1 MSFGL
6 KTDGT
11 LWSWG
16 YNENGILGLNQTAS
30 YPGTKRYSS
39 PVQIPGTTWNG
50 ISSNSVTAVATKT
63 DGTLWVWG
71 KNSYQALGLNQSS
84 ANVRYSSPVQVPGT
98 TWTSA
103 NNCSGVVKAF
113 KTDGTLWGWG
123 NNGYGQLGNNNDTP
137 QQSPIQIP
145 GNWSIAQGSYGIKTD
160 GTLWASG
167 WNHQGRLGQNESPS
181 ERGGYSSPVQIPG
194 TTWTS
199 LVDMGYNAYATKSLS

>member
-1 MSFGL
+1 MTS
-6 KTDGT
+6 D
-11 LWSWG
+11 
-16 YNENGILGLNQTAS
+16 TALS
-30 YPGTKRYSS
+30 G
-39 PVQIPGTTWNG
+39 
-50 ISSNSVTAVATKT
+50 ATKT
-63 DGTLWVWG
+63 DGTLWMWG
-71 KNSYQALGLNQSS
+71 QNSEGQCAQNSINSPANNGL
-84 ANVRYSSPVQVPGT
+84 SSPVQVPGT